1 MTQQLVEG
9 ALNNLPRSEETRELV
24 SAWLHSLES
33 SLDRDDP
40 SNTEPDLPVDRQEV
54 DDVGYEGDSSDE
66 SGNRAPVSIIKT
78 KSKRLGSTVSHDG
91 PRNSQ
96 KGSTASSGGPAN
108 NRKGSTAS
116 QGGPSRKRKR
126 SPASQSSSR
135 SDDTDHR
142 SKRKKQESETNSDQ
156 DDQLGFD
163 PASLVKSKEGTFLAP
178 PMMKKYLD
186 KHMKRCL
193 SKEERDAMFKEHPK
207 PDLQSCNPPKVDKYI
222 SEILGKRLPKEQE
235 SELSKIQSAILAG
248 VRPLTSAW
256 QLLLDNGLEND
267 LEMVVPASEVLT
279 LIQCSLCM
287 IGNASELVSQTRR
300 SKILTAIDP
309 SWSKFGEGD
318 FPSAKDTLF
327 GEEFQASL
335 TTRVEK
341 DNALSKAV
349 SITKRNKKHEALSS
363 SRKEGQ
369 RNDRFFRGGPPAK
382 YGGRQGKSFFPY
394 NSHFPQKKEG
404 ESSRGT
410 SFPNYHRPGYRP
422 LYHEPRLPQD
432 QFKKVQQR
440 KQ

>member
-1 MTQQLVEG
+1 
-9 ALNNLPRSEETRELV
+9 
-24 SAWLHSLES
+24 
-33 SLDRDDP
+33 
-40 SNTEPDLPVDRQEV
+40 
-54 DDVGYEGDSSDE
+54 
-66 SGNRAPVSIIKT
+66 
-78 KSKRLGSTVSHDG
+78 
-91 PRNSQ
+91 
-96 KGSTASSGGPAN
+96 
-108 NRKGSTAS
+108 
-116 QGGPSRKRKR
+116 
-126 SPASQSSSR
+126 
-135 SDDTDHR
+135 
-142 SKRKKQESETNSDQ
+142 
-156 DDQLGFD
+156 
-163 PASLVKSKEGTFLAP
+163 
-178 PMMKKYLD
+178 MMKKYLD

-222 SEILGKRLPKEQE
+222 SEFLGETLTQG
-235 SELSKIQSAILAG
+235 AG
-248 VRPLTSAW
+248 VRIVQDSISNTSWGTPSHISMA
-256 QLLLDNGLEND
+256 
-267 LEMVVPASEVLT
+267 
-279 LIQCSLCM
+279 
-287 IGNASELVSQTRR
+287 
-300 SKILTAIDP
+300 AIALQ
-309 SWSKFGEGD
+309 W
-318 FPSAKDTLF
+318 AMDTLF

-349 SITKRNKKHEALSS
+349 SITKRNKKHEAPSS

-382 YGGRQGKSFFPY
+382 YRGRQGKSFFPY